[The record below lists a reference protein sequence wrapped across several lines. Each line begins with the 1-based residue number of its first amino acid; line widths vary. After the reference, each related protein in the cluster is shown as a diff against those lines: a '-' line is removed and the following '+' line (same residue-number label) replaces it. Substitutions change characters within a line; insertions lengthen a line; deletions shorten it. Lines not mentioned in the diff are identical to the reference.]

1 MPDPADSSVTVTLAE
16 IARIAGVT
24 RAAVSNWRRRHPN
37 FPAPT
42 GGTDISPLFSLDDV
56 QDWLRAQGKLR
67 EEARDLDWLWPQFE
81 ALGDRDVM
89 GAAIA
94 AVGTSSLPEGDVDRG
109 TSAVPLPEGARRLV
123 RQALQLAEDEGR
135 AETFRFLLDRW
146 LRAHV
151 RQIVTTP
158 APLADL
164 MAEIAEADVRAR
176 AESEG
181 QGPPTGAT
189 RTVLDPACGTGS
201 LLLAAAQRESHG
213 GRLRLLGQ
221 DNDPVLAAL
230 AAARVAPAATLD
242 GGVPSVDV
250 RVGDTLRDDRWAGAA
265 VDVVLSNPP
274 SNERD
279 WGHEELATDP
289 RWTYGHP
296 PRTEPELA
304 WVQHA
309 LAHLVPGGTAVL
321 LLPPG
326 VASRRAG
333 RRVRAA
339 LLRAGALRAVVSL
352 PPGAAPPHGVSLHL
366 WVLRKPV
373 DDGRMAPEAAT
384 LTLVD
389 TTQVRIEH
397 SGGGKAGMDWAALRE
412 VVLAGMASAG
422 GRGNE
427 SDAPIGTRTVPIIDL
442 LDEQVDLTPA
452 RHVPAAAAVV
462 GLRLRRS
469 WSRFGSLLHELQD
482 LTSVLARLELDFER
496 GSAQTTTIDELVRA
510 SAVQLRAGQAP
521 AEGSIRGGGVVAGG
535 VPVLTAQD
543 VLQRGKSTGWLPIG
557 EVSAAAEKLTV
568 TAPDEVIVVG
578 VARAFD
584 AWVDTNA
591 PTVLGPQ
598 LFALRTDPS
607 VLDPWFVAGCLR
619 APANGRQ
626 AGSHAST
633 ASRINV
639 RRLHVL
645 RLPLDE
651 QRRYGD
657 AFRRLATF
665 ERTLAEVDGLGR
677 ELVGGLS
684 DGLSAGGLPRA

>member
-24 RAAVSNWRRRHPN
+24 RAAVSNWRRRHPS

-42 GGTDISPLFSLDDV
+42 GGTDISPLFALDDV
-56 QDWLRAQGKLR
+56 QGWLRAQGKLR

-94 AVGTSSLPEGDVDRG
+94 AVGTSSLSRG
-109 TSAVPLPEGARRLV
+109 GSGREASAVPLSDTARGLV
-123 RQALQLAEDEGR
+123 RQALELAESEGR

-151 RQIVTTP
+151 RQIATTP
-158 APLADL
+158 TPLAEL
-164 MAEIAEADVRAR
+164 MAEIAEAETGAR
-176 AESEG
+176 AEDGDSAVLA
-181 QGPPTGAT
+181 GAT

-201 LLLAAAQRESHG
+201 LLLAAAQRERHG
-213 GRLRLLGQ
+213 SRLRLLGQ

-230 AAARVAPAATLD
+230 AAARVAMVATLD
-242 GGVPSVDV
+242 GGVPRVDV
-250 RVGDTLRDDRWAGAA
+250 RVGDTLREDRWATETA
-265 VDVVLSNPP
+265 DVVLSNPP

-333 RRVRAA
+333 RRIRAA

-352 PPGAAPPHGVSLHL
+352 PPGAAPPHGVALHL
-366 WVLRKPV
+366 WVLRRPA
-373 DDGRMAPEAAT
+373 DDGRTAPDVGM
-384 LTLVD
+384 LTLID
-389 TTQVRIEH
+389 TSRVRIEH

-412 VVLAGMASAG
+412 VVLAGISSAG
-422 GRGNE
+422 GAAKEG
-427 SDAPIGTRTVPIIDL
+427 DTPIGTKSVPIIDL
-442 LDEQVDLTPA
+442 LDEQVDFTPA
-452 RHVPAAAAVV
+452 RHVPAAAAVA

-469 WSRFGSLLHELQD
+469 WSRFGSLLHDLQD
-482 LTSVLARLELDFER
+482 LTSVLARLELHFER
-496 GSAQTTTIDELVRA
+496 AAVQTTTIDELVRA
-510 SAVQLRAGQAP
+510 SAVLLRGGHTP
-521 AEGSIRGGGVVAGG
+521 AEGRIRGGGVVSGG
-535 VPVLTAQD
+535 VPVLTVQD
-543 VLQRGKSTGWLPIG
+543 VLQGGKSTGWMPVG
-557 EVSAAAEKLTV
+557 EVFASEDLTV
-568 TAPDEVIVVG
+568 TVPDEVVVVG

-584 AWVDTNA
+584 AWVDTDA
-591 PTVLGPQ
+591 PTVLGSQ

-633 ASRINV
+633 TSRINV

-657 AFRRLATF
+657 AFRRLAMF
-665 ERTLAEVDGLGR
+665 ERTLAEVRDLGG

-684 DGLSAGGLPRA
+684 DGLSAGGLPRG